1 MALYRCG
8 ISGRLNSFTIQA
20 SGSYVESRATW
31 ITGSLIVSSTIFNG
45 KTKIRLSNLSNVSYV
60 GLYQNGS
67 EKLVMR
73 NTDTY
78 NLPSLSGDIEIRLHS
93 TGVPDYTY
101 ASATINLS

>member
-1 MALYRCG
+1 
-8 ISGRLNSFTIQA
+8 
-20 SGSYVESRATW
+20 VESRATW
-31 ITGSLIVSSTIFNG
+31 IEGYLIVSSAIFNG

-60 GLYQNGS
+60 GLYQNGT

-93 TGVPDYTY
+93 TGVPDYAY